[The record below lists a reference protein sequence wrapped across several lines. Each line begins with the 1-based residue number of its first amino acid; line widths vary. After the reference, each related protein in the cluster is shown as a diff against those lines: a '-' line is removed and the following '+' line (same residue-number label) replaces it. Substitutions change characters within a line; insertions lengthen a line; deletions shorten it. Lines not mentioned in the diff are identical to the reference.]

1 MHARGYMK
9 LTFVVFLHI
18 VYGAKVKKAHDHA
31 ATMAAELRVVLG
43 KLKRRLR
50 EHANKGDLSLSQMAV
65 LGYLDREGPST
76 VTTLARAEGV
86 RPQSMGA
93 TVATLEEAG
102 FVSGTPH
109 PADGRQI
116 VLSLT
121 AAAGEWIRVSR
132 AAREDWLSQSIRSH
146 LSPIEQEEL
155 AKAADLLRRIVD

>member
-1 MHARGYMK
+1 MSQRKPASK
-9 LTFVVFLHI
+9 TADASSL
-18 VYGAKVKKAHDHA
+18 
-31 ATMAAELRVVLG
+31 AAELHGLVG

-50 EHANKGDLSLSQMAV
+50 EQASAGDLTPSQSAV
-65 LGYLDREGPST
+65 LRHLGRDGPTT
-76 VTTLARAEGV
+76 VTALAKMEGV

-93 TVATLEEAG
+93 TVAALEEAG

-146 LSPIEQEEL
+146 LSPTEQEEL
-155 AKAADLLRRIVD
+155 AKAAALLRRIVD